1 MFEGNRPAGLRGKW
15 CGVTPE
21 MIALAA
27 CAGACGALVGGNGV
41 FVMYGFAGLG
51 YTVMQAC
58 GADAGVLALFNEAV
72 MGCFLLPCVI
82 FNGACAAAGYAGA
95 KGRFQGNDINHSLAS
110 LGSAAVLAV
119 GAVAGV
125 LGYLMVTA
133 LNAAGF
139 PADTGA
145 VTVVTGGVIIRL
157 LADRAQRNAG
167 PGSMA
172 GRLNERERR
181 SPGEL
186 LRNVL
191 RAGTSFW
198 AFQVVEGLV
207 YAGAGTA
214 VAYAAGNTMIG
225 FYVAAALILLLMVDM
240 GFQACHHTVL
250 IAAYALAQTG
260 SFALAVALGL
270 VAHLV
275 ALVLGICINTG
286 RSTHLDPPA
295 ITIATMSLAI
305 FCLL

>member
-1 MFEGNRPAGLRGKW
+1 MA
-15 CGVTPE
+15 PE
-21 MIALAA
+21 MVALAA

-51 YTVMQAC
+51 YTVMQVC
-58 GADAGVLALFNEAV
+58 GADPNLLAVFNDAV
-72 MGCFLLPCVI
+72 MNCFLLPCVI

-119 GAVAGV
+119 GALGGT
-125 LGYLMVTA
+125 LGYLVVTA
-133 LNAAGF
+133 LNTVGF

-145 VTVVTGGVIIRL
+145 VTVVAGGLVTRL

-167 PGSMA
+167 PDSMA
-172 GRLNERERR
+172 GRLNEREKRTP
-181 SPGEL
+181 SEL

-191 RAGTSFW
+191 TAGTSFW
-198 AFQVVEGLV
+198 AFQIVEGLV
-207 YAGAGTA
+207 YAAAGTA
-214 VAYAAGNTMIG
+214 AAWATGNTMIG

-270 VAHLV
+270 VAHV
-275 ALVLGICINTG
+275 AALVLGICINTG

-295 ITIATMSLAI
+295 ITIAGMSLAI